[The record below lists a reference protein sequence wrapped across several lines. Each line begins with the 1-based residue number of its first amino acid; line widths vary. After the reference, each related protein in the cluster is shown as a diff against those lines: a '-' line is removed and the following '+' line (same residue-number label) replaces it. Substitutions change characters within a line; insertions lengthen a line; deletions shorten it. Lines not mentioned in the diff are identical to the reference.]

1 MTLPIEIVLDSKL
14 GTNINNIDGHKLFK
28 LNNSILA
35 NKDEKILFYLKKMF
49 LPFSFYCISENQKN
63 NKLDIK
69 EIQSDNTEN
78 IYSITISDGNP
89 DIYSLILEIKSLLEE
104 ASTFNYKYDI
114 TYNINNNK
122 ISIKLLSGNLATKSV
137 ILFSSG
143 NNVSQ
148 SINNVLGFKNN
159 DLEILL
165 NNTITSSNQV
175 DLADGLDSVH
185 IKSNLVGNN
194 IRSVDSESN
203 ELLIIPVDKS
213 PFSIIYF
220 EDPKPFKHLLNVN
233 VITNI
238 ELILQDSNQNVI
250 NMNNIPYTIILEC
263 EFIKS
268 DIAIQDD
275 NFNSNSV
282 KQNLK
287 DNFEK
292 FQKIKDNLN
301 KIK

>member
-35 NKDEKILFYLKKMF
+35 KKDEKILFYLKKLF

-78 IYSITISDGNP
+78 TYSITVSDSNP
-89 DIYSLILEIKSLLEE
+89 DIYSLISEIKSLLE
-104 ASTFNYKYDI
+104 ANSTFNYKYEI

-122 ISIKLLSGNLATKSV
+122 ISIKLLSGDLCNKSV

-143 NNVSQ
+143 NNISQ

-165 NNTITSSNQV
+165 NNTITSNNQV

-185 IKSNLVGNN
+185 IKSNLVGTN

-220 EDPKPFKHLLNVN
+220 QDETPFKHLLNVN

-238 ELILQDSNQNVI
+238 ELILQDSKQNII
-250 NMNNIPYTIILEC
+250 NMNNIPYTIILQC

-268 DIAIQDD
+268 DTFIEDD

-282 KQNLK
+282 KKNLE
-287 DNFEK
+287 DNLEK

>member
-35 NKDEKILFYLKKMF
+35 KKDEKILFYLKKLF

-78 IYSITISDGNP
+78 TYSITVSDSNP
-89 DIYSLILEIKSLLEE
+89 DIYSLISEIKSLLE
-104 ASTFNYKYDI
+104 ANSTFNYKYEI

-122 ISIKLLSGNLATKSV
+122 ISIKLLSGDLATKSV

-143 NNVSQ
+143 NNISQ

-165 NNTITSSNQV
+165 NNTITSNNQV

-185 IKSNLVGNN
+185 IKSNLVGTN

-220 EDPKPFKHLLNVN
+220 QDETPFKHLLNVN

-238 ELILQDSNQNVI
+238 ELILQDSKQNII
-250 NMNNIPYTIILEC
+250 NMNNIPYTIILQC

-268 DIAIQDD
+268 DIVIQDD
-275 NFNSNSV
+275 FNSNSV
-282 KQNLK
+282 KKNLE
-287 DNFEK
+287 DNLEK